1 MIQEKSFLCLMI
13 IFFNLFLASHHAD
26 KVIFSLGTR
35 LRGRCPS
42 VIGSRPSKSKII
54 NLTRLEKKK
63 YLVLNYRTFFHCGN
77 LVPRVSHLPVSWSE
91 GGLQSAGKWETLGS
105 SWHWMSRY
113 EKAQVWGMYSL
124 RSYSL
129 EFTCLWTWTLNFI
142 DNNIHVQ
149 DWTQVLFKI
158 STSYLAEL
166 FDIFILLHI
175 WQNCVCFVDFSPM
188 RTLCDA
194 YHEEFESH

>member
-63 YLVLNYRTFFHCGN
+63 ILSFKLPYFFP
-77 LVPRVSHLPVSWSE
+77 LRQPRSQGISSPCLLERGIERGRAPERGKMRDAGIELAWNVSL
-91 GGLQSAGKWETLGS
+91 
-105 SWHWMSRY
+105 
-113 EKAQVWGMYSL
+113 
-124 RSYSL
+124 
-129 EFTCLWTWTLNFI
+129 
-142 DNNIHVQ
+142 
-149 DWTQVLFKI
+149 
-158 STSYLAEL
+158 
-166 FDIFILLHI
+166 
-175 WQNCVCFVDFSPM
+175 
-188 RTLCDA
+188 
-194 YHEEFESH
+194 

>member
-77 LVPRVSHLPVSWSE
+77 LVPRVSPCLLERGIERRRAPERGKMRDPGIELALNVS
-91 GGLQSAGKWETLGS
+91 L
-105 SWHWMSRY
+105 
-113 EKAQVWGMYSL
+113 
-124 RSYSL
+124 
-129 EFTCLWTWTLNFI
+129 
-142 DNNIHVQ
+142 
-149 DWTQVLFKI
+149 
-158 STSYLAEL
+158 
-166 FDIFILLHI
+166 
-175 WQNCVCFVDFSPM
+175 
-188 RTLCDA
+188 
-194 YHEEFESH
+194 